1 MPFPRRHA
9 LRGRIL
15 TFVDD
20 PALAS
25 VEAGHRYWSDGLI
38 IIADGII
45 ESVGEAAPLLAGEAA
60 ALAVTDYRPHL
71 LTPGFIDA
79 HLHFPQTRVVAC
91 YGEQLLD
98 WLNRYVFPEEQKY
111 SGLEYA
117 RAAARFFL
125 GELLASGTTT
135 AAVFC
140 SSHASSVTAF
150 FEESARRNTR
160 MIAGKV
166 MMDRNAPPGL
176 LDTAESGYRDSKAL
190 IERWHGNGRQLYAIS
205 PRFAITSTEAQLAAA
220 GALAREHAGCHV
232 QTHLSENLAE
242 IETVRALF
250 PQARDYLDV
259 YQRFGLAGPRS
270 LFGHCIHLSERE
282 LHALH
287 DTGGSAI
294 FCPTSNL
301 FLGSGLFDL
310 KRASDP
316 HRPVQVGVA
325 TDIGAG
331 TSYSMLRTMSEAY
344 KILQLQGQRLDPFA
358 AFHMMTRGNAR
369 VLSLDDRIGS
379 IAPGREADLVVLDAR
394 ATPAMAHRMERAET
408 LADELFVLMMMG
420 DERSVRA
427 TYVMGGMVQ
436 PQA

>member
-45 ESVGEAAPLLAGEAA
+45 EAVGEAAQLLAGEGAP
-60 ALAVTDYRPHL
+60 LAITDHRPHL
-71 LTPGFIDA
+71 ITPGFIDA
-79 HLHFPQTRVVAC
+79 HLHFPQTRVVAS

-117 RAAARFFL
+117 RAAAQFFL
-125 GELLASGTTT
+125 SELLASGTTT

-190 IERWHGNGRQLYAIS
+190 IERWHGKGRQLYAIS
-205 PRFAITSTEAQLAAA
+205 PRFAITSTEAQLEAASN
-220 GALAREHAGCHV
+220 LNWEHPSCYM
-232 QTHLSENLAE
+232 QTHLAENRAE
-242 IETVRALF
+242 IAAVKKLF
-250 PQARDYLDV
+250 PKARDYMDV
-259 YQRFGLAGPRS
+259 YESFSLYGPRC
-270 LFGHCIHLSERE
+270 LFGHCIHLNERE

-287 DTGGSAI
+287 ETGASAI

-301 FLGSGLFDL
+301 FLGSGLFNL
-310 KRASDP
+310 KRARYP
-316 HRPVQVGVA
+316 ARPVQVGVA

-379 IAPGREADLVVLDAR
+379 IAPGHEADLIVLDAR